1 MLLCSSRNV
10 VMVFFTKSKVL
21 AIFNEGFTSYSV
33 TKLTFTNRGTQ
44 SSDQSAVVLICKLSK
59 LVSYL
64 FIRQYTLK
72 KTRKQRLHG
81 FDLQNIFKY

>member
-1 MLLCSSRNV
+1 M
-10 VMVFFTKSKVL
+10 
-21 AIFNEGFTSYSV
+21 

-72 KTRKQRLHG
+72 KRENNVYTDLIYKTFLNTNIKKIKKQPLHG
-81 FDLQNIFKY
+81 FDLQNIFLKLKSKIKIR